1 MEVRGKEVRG
11 MEVIWEGSMRE
22 GSKREVSKREGSKR
36 YLEMYR
42 MCDLKREKK
51 SREKAGRNE
60 EN

>member
-1 MEVRGKEVRG
+1 MKVKGKE
-11 MEVIWEGSMRE
+11 EIWEG
-22 GSKREVSKREGSKR
+22 SKREGSKR

-51 SREKAGRNE
+51 IREKAGRNE

>member
-1 MEVRGKEVRG
+1 MEVKGKEV
-11 MEVIWEGSMRE
+11 IS
-22 GSKREVSKREGSKR
+22 EGSKR

-51 SREKAGRNE
+51 IREKAGRNE